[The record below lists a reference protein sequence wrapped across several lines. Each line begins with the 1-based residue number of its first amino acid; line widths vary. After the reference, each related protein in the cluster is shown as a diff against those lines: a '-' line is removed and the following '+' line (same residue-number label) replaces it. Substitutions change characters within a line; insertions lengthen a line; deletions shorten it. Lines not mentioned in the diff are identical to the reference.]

1 YPAAVIFRFLTGVAL
16 AGVYPIAIKEVLHWV
31 TLRQRGTATGM
42 LIAALTLGSAAPHL
56 VSALVNTSW
65 TSVIVITSGAV
76 LFGGLLFALG
86 VPKRDTAPRTNTF
99 SLGAAFKAYRNK

>member
-1 YPAAVIFRFLTGVAL
+1 
-16 AGVYPIAIKEVLHWV
+16 
-31 TLRQRGTATGM
+31 QRGTATGM

-99 SLGAAFKAYRNK
+99 SLGAAFKAYRNKNVRLINYAYFGHMWELYAMWTW